1 MSAFTSSHPTEPIV
15 HHNIKT
21 KAGHIIS
28 VFFNR
33 DTDLLVIDVVHKK
46 EKGGNEI
53 VRRNLDYK
61 ALLPHCK

>member
-1 MSAFTSSHPTEPIV
+1 MSAFTTSDTMAPIV
-15 HHNIKT
+15 HHHIET
-21 KAGHIIS
+21 KQKHLIT

-33 DTDLLVIDVVHKK
+33 DTDLLVVDVVHKN

-53 VRRNLDYK
+53 VRRKLDYK